1 MQNDRFDAINIP
13 KELDNAVRL
22 GIEAGIRQQ
31 KKKQKTK
38 RAIRYAT
45 LAATAMLTVC
55 LGILFV
61 SNPSLA
67 AKLPIIGRIFS
78 QVQDKV
84 SYKGDFDS
92 TKETIVEVPAA
103 ETMTNTVNSTVK
115 NPNTQT
121 SNGLTVTVSEINC
134 SAQALYIALCI
145 ESNEDFPADFI
156 KTKQEDYV
164 LDYDIL
170 SLVSIDYFDIEGME
184 KSKRGPENGVPGP
197 YYIEGEFIDTHTFA
211 GIIRVPLDAGAYP
224 EQFTYYLEISDI
236 YGELFTYEEET
247 FTDPDGNIVI
257 LKNPKTK
264 HYTGTWNFALDVT
277 RKEDEQQV
285 VTVNKTNADGLG
297 IASVKKT
304 AFEITAQILLPE
316 DTQVYDY
323 ITVICDADGQILETQ
338 GDNAEV
344 FSIYRRNTDIVQVY
358 ICDYTQYMNELKGS
372 PEKIAAEAL
381 FQTQVQF

>member
-145 ESNEDFPADFI
+145 ES
-156 KTKQEDYV
+156 
-164 LDYDIL
+164 
-170 SLVSIDYFDIEGME
+170 
-184 KSKRGPENGVPGP
+184 
-197 YYIEGEFIDTHTFA
+197 
-211 GIIRVPLDAGAYP
+211 
-224 EQFTYYLEISDI
+224 
-236 YGELFTYEEET
+236 
-247 FTDPDGNIVI
+247 
-257 LKNPKTK
+257 
-264 HYTGTWNFALDVT
+264 
-277 RKEDEQQV
+277 
-285 VTVNKTNADGLG
+285 
-297 IASVKKT
+297 
-304 AFEITAQILLPE
+304 
-316 DTQVYDY
+316 
-323 ITVICDADGQILETQ
+323 
-338 GDNAEV
+338 
-344 FSIYRRNTDIVQVY
+344 
-358 ICDYTQYMNELKGS
+358 
-372 PEKIAAEAL
+372 KIGRAH
-381 FQTQVQF
+381 V